1 MRAGEI
7 RHSCR
12 SWFDLDRRVISIPAT
27 AEGWQTKN
35 SDGREIPI
43 SAPFAEFLAGFLE
56 EREGL
61 LLVGKKGK
69 PWDFRLPWDRHAAAM
84 GRPEVFPHAFRHS
97 WITALCNSGNHT
109 IMQVSA
115 WSGDRI
121 ETIEKNYWHK
131 RTEGGALDATMA
143 GIKKD
148 EETAK
153 QLAAI
158 LAAAQGQQLHS
169 SSY

>member
-1 MRAGEI
+1 
-7 RHSCR
+7 
-12 SWFDLDRRVISIPAT
+12 
-27 AEGWQTKN
+27 
-35 SDGREIPI
+35 
-43 SAPFAEFLAGFLE
+43 
-56 EREGL
+56 
-61 LLVGKKGK
+61 
-69 PWDFRLPWDRHAAAM
+69 
-84 GRPEVFPHAFRHS
+84 
-97 WITALCNSGNHT
+97 
-109 IMQVSA
+109 MQVSA